1 MEKVLN
7 ELLLNAQNDINKAN
21 ELSEIDE
28 IRIRYLSRNSELTN
42 IKKNLKNLTNEEKRI
57 IGPLA
62 NKVSN
67 TIEVE
72 LKTKHDQL
80 YTRDLNKK
88 LEEEYIEYL
97 GNKVVCHTLPVRPG
111 RNLAVIVESAAVN
124 HRQKMMGYNAAKE
137 LYRRVQ
143 ENLMRGGE
151 DDDE

>member
-42 IKKNLKNLTNEEKRI
+42 IKKNLKNLSNEEKRI

-67 TIEVE
+67 AIEVE
-72 LKTKHDQL
+72 LKTKHDRL

-88 LEEEYIEYL
+88 LEEEYIDI
-97 GNKVVCHTLPVRPG
+97 TLPGTG
-111 RNLAVIVESAAVN
+111 RNYG
-124 HRQKMMGYNAAKE
+124 K
-137 LYRRVQ
+137 
-143 ENLMRGGE
+143 
-151 DDDE
+151 

>member
-62 NKVSN
+62 NKV
-67 TIEVE
+67 
-72 LKTKHDQL
+72 
-80 YTRDLNKK
+80 
-88 LEEEYIEYL
+88 
-97 GNKVVCHTLPVRPG
+97 
-111 RNLAVIVESAAVN
+111 
-124 HRQKMMGYNAAKE
+124 
-137 LYRRVQ
+137 
-143 ENLMRGGE
+143 
-151 DDDE
+151 